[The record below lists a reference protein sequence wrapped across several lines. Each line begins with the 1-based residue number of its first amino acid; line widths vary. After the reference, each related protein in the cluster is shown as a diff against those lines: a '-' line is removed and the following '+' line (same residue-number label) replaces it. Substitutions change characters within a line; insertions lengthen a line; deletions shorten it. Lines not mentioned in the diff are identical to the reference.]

1 MKFPSSL
8 RGGVHGLEDAII
20 TLSGPGI
27 ALSGIIAG
35 VDLLTGGHAM
45 SSLPW
50 LTTAW
55 AICLL
60 LSLDFQVLALGAR
73 AHQVY
78 LSDRSTGRK
87 VVELVLSLVI
97 AAAISYVSIQM
108 QSIVAKMNASGLTI
122 DQATMALGIDAN
134 ALIFERSILVL
145 VLIFLSG
152 WFRLEAR
159 ELATM
164 NGLNQAVQWSQLE
177 EWFGMVVQMNQGML
191 NQANEILL
199 VQLAKVMQA
208 NQQQM
213 ASLNEGIGMQLTRL
227 AREQQAGLNQL
238 EQRVNQALA
247 AQMNQQPQTLAL
259 APEQISSLVREL
271 SQGQQRQM
279 ETVFSR
285 YIEQVFIRGEKPSGR
300 QSTNGRLRAIPAGS
314 SPASQVG
321 ELANQTEAQ
330 VVQGD
335 GQPVQDTTTSLPN
348 QLAGSEEGTRILNY
362 LDQCQE
368 ASSPEP
374 SLTQIEQACTV
385 SHNTAIAWR
394 RFWREKQAQLVPS
407 GK

>member
-45 SSLPW
+45 QGIPW
-50 LTTAW
+50 LTTTW

-78 LSDRSTGRK
+78 LSDKPVARK
-87 VVELVLSLVI
+87 VVEIILALAI

-108 QSIVAKMNASGLTI
+108 QSIVAKMSASNLSI
-122 DQATMALGIDAN
+122 DQATAALGIDPN

-152 WFRLEAR
+152 WFRHESR
-159 ELATM
+159 SPEQVNQV
-164 NGLNQAVQWSQLE
+164 NGLNQGIQWEQLE

-191 NQANEILL
+191 NQFLGQAKDELL
-199 VQLAKVMQA
+199 ARLAQVELA
-208 NQQQM
+208 NQ
-213 ASLNEGIGMQLTRL
+213 E
-227 AREQQAGLNQL
+227 ELNQL
-238 EQRVNQALA
+238 RQGMVHRLAQSAQMHLDSAQAIEQRLVALEQ
-247 AQMNQQPQTLAL
+247 AQMGQQPADLAVVQDQL
-259 APEQISSLVREL
+259 GKLLNQY
-271 SQGQQRQM
+271 SQGQQRHL

-285 YIEQVFIRGEKPSGR
+285 YVEQVLVREEKPAR
-300 QSTNGRLRAIPAGS
+300 QFITNPRMRAIPASTS
-314 SPASQVG
+314 SSTSAPGQTE
-321 ELANQTEAQ
+321 ELAT
-330 VVQGD
+330 VGV
-335 GQPVQDTTTSLPN
+335 PVQE
-348 QLAGSEEGTRILNY
+348 QLASSEEGSRVLNY
-362 LDQCQE
+362 LDQCR
-368 ASSPEP
+368 AAGSPEP
-374 SLTQIEQACTV
+374 SLSQIEQACTV

-394 RFWREKQAQLVPS
+394 REWRAKQGLLISS